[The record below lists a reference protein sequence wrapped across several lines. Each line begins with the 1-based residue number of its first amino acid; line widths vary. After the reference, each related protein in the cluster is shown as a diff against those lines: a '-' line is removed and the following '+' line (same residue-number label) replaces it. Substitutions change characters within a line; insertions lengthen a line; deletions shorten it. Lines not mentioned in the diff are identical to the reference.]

1 MSSGDP
7 YRAKSDR
14 ENKDASDCKYIG
26 GRRLT
31 LQVSTCCLAHH
42 GLARTRL
49 LIHSLGHGSPYHSR
63 PALSLSA
70 ARHAVYLGIYVNGLG
85 YWTGN
90 GHLCVRLS
98 VYGLLLLCD
107 TTNTRRR
114 RLPGFMLESSR
125 YRLPSKLFWLILFFS
140 HRLLLPLLPN
150 LLLPR
155 VDVICFVYNTQSGR
169 PGGTCGPA

>member
-1 MSSGDP
+1 MGL
-7 YRAKSDR
+7 RGLVCLFIHLATDR
-14 ENKDASDCKYIG
+14 RI
-26 GRRLT
+26 
-31 LQVSTCCLAHH
+31 
-42 GLARTRL
+42 
-49 LIHSLGHGSPYHSR
+49 IHR

-70 ARHAVYLGIYVNGLG
+70 ARHAVNGLG

-98 VYGLLLLCD
+98 VYGLLLCD

-150 LLLPR
+150 LLLKP
-155 VDVICFVYNTQSGR
+155 SGR
-169 PGGTCGPA
+169 DLFCVQQTIWPAWWHMWASLG